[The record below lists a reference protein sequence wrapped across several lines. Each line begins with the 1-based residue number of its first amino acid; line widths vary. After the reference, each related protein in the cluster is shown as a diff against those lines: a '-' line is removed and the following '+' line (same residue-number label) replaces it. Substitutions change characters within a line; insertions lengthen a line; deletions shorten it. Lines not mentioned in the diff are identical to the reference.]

1 MLRIES
7 DLGVGSKR
15 RRRRRRDGR
24 RAYEFCLSGA
34 PSDSIL
40 FRDSTHSFHSAH
52 PLGASGTCIPSFAS
66 RTPDTDVPTSTGLL
80 FLHHSFLLLL
90 STTTLNH
97 PPFGSSPGRRSDPLD
112 STILSSFVPLYSF
125 SLPLYFSD
133 VYSPLPTSNIVDMSR
148 PRLENH
154 ARKPLSATRS

>member
-80 FLHHSFLLLL
+80 LHFFFFSLQPPLTTHPSVPLQVVAAIPSTPPSSLPSSHYTLSLSLSTSPVYTLLFLHPIS
-90 STTTLNH
+90 
-97 PPFGSSPGRRSDPLD
+97 
-112 STILSSFVPLYSF
+112 
-125 SLPLYFSD
+125 
-133 VYSPLPTSNIVDMSR
+133 
-148 PRLENH
+148 
-154 ARKPLSATRS
+154 